1 MRLVH
6 REEVSGMFKAFRRRI
21 SKASRKS
28 SGGSEQHEIVS
39 AFRLVG
45 QDGEPAATAPVAFMH
60 YRTSVFNL
68 GDYLSS
74 PRHYFRFT
82 PRAGGRPV
90 AVVGGGVFG
99 RYERIRVPGAPI
111 DIDNRARVAWAV
123 GLSLKGADGG
133 GIERL
138 AEMARSFDAVSTRD
152 PDHTSEAVTFCPC
165 SSVLNGIVD
174 IPPGERTGILLNFD
188 PRASGRNALAML
200 ATFRDV
206 VVGVNA
212 VSERDFRR
220 HFGRCGRIVTNS
232 YHTAFWGLLSGRE
245 VAIVGFSSKYDSIR
259 AMFDLPLP
267 PRHYAMGNAESLRSA
282 IAGALAEGPFAR
294 LDDAPGWR
302 RRFRELN
309 LRYAARLVEAGLVE
323 RIDPI
328 VDDDDSLDQ
337 RQGEIFAEYVL
348 REW

>member
-1 MRLVH
+1 
-6 REEVSGMFKAFRRRI
+6 MFNVFRRR
-21 SKASRKS
+21 SKPSR
-28 SGGSEQHEIVS
+28 GRHQAAEQHEIVS

-45 QDGEPAATAPVAFMH
+45 QDGAAAATAPVAFMH

-82 PRAGGRPV
+82 PRSGGRPV

-99 RYERIRVPGAPI
+99 RFERIRGPGAAI

-123 GLSLKGADGG
+123 GLSLKGSDGG

-152 PDHTSEAVTFCPC
+152 PDHTSETVPFCPC

-188 PRASGRNALAML
+188 PRASGRNPLAML

-220 HFGRCGRIVTNS
+220 HFARCGRVVTNS

-259 AMFDLPLP
+259 AMFGLPLS
-267 PRHYAMGNAESLRSA
+267 PRHYAMGNAESLRGA
-282 IAGALAEGPFAR
+282 IASSLAESAFVR
-294 LDDAPGWR
+294 LDDAEAWR

-309 LRYAARLVEAGLVE
+309 LQYAARLVAAGLFE
-323 RIDPI
+323 RIDAI
-328 VDDDDSLDQ
+328 EDNDDTLDG
-337 RQGEIFAEYVL
+337 RQEEIFSEYVL